1 MCMKAAASLPRLSD
15 VARLSLSIGRLFMES
30 GESGRIIHEEIFAA
44 ARGLGCDSAEVYSQH
59 AAIIVMLRRGEE
71 FALRWEK

>member
-1 MCMKAAASLPRLSD
+1 
-15 VARLSLSIGRLFMES
+15 MES
-30 GESGRIIHEEIFAA
+30 GESGRII
-44 ARGLGCDSAEVYSQH
+44 GCDSAEVYSQH